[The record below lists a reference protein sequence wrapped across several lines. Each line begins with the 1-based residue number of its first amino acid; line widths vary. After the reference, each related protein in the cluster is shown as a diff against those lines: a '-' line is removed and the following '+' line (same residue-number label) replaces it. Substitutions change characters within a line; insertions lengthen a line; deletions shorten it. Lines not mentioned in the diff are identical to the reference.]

1 MAFVHFTQ
9 KSVDST
15 NVKYEKYIYKLSDSE
30 WSVTVPMSLAG
41 GGSINIGTH
50 DTKAKALEQ
59 TKNYFKIVLLEST
72 DESELAAEPA
82 RGAAASA
89 GEGDAIDADMRDE
102 ISTDIRERQSARQ
115 ECSSELLILQDKNEE
130 LTNEVELLHR
140 AVLIENMIV
149 GELKRIYNISNE
161 TIAEIMSNS
170 TITE

>member
-59 TKNYFKIVLLEST
+59 TKNYFLEK
-72 DESELAAEPA
+72 
-82 RGAAASA
+82 
-89 GEGDAIDADMRDE
+89 RD
-102 ISTDIRERQSARQ
+102 
-115 ECSSELLILQDKNEE
+115 K
-130 LTNEVELLHR
+130 
-140 AVLIENMIV
+140 
-149 GELKRIYNISNE
+149 
-161 TIAEIMSNS
+161 
-170 TITE
+170 